1 MLFHFPSFTLDIHV
15 EETKNYYAT
24 APFMSKV
31 CTCNACRNYEKAV
44 DFLPQEIISFF
55 SQFGIDM
62 KKAVSEVYS
71 LYAPEENSVLYGGW
85 YHVCG
90 KIVAEKD
97 TRINISEDFAVSFHD
112 KCDLLDDKFPLPAI
126 QLEIE
131 ATIPWV
137 LAEKNDYYDP
147 PDK

>member
-1 MLFHFPSFTLDIHV
+1 MFFHFPNFTLDIYI
-15 EETKNYYAT
+15 EQTKNYYAT
-24 APFMSKV
+24 APLISKT

-44 DFLPQEIISFF
+44 DFFPKEVISFF

-71 LYAPEENSVLYGGW
+71 LYAPEEDSVLYGGW

-90 KIVAEKD
+90 KIIAGKNSWVK
-97 TRINISEDFAVSFHD
+97 ISENFKICFHE

-126 QLEIE
+126 QLDIE
-131 ATIPWV
+131 AVIPWV

-147 PDK
+147 PNK